1 MEKLRLLKRLNNM
14 LIITSVKLLVLGFT
28 CITLAGG
35 AIGTAVLFGS
45 YCLAV
50 SKNPD
55 EAESLFNSTLMGF
68 ALVETFIFM
77 SFLVAGI
84 AYALV

>member
-1 MEKLRLLKRLNNM
+1 M

-35 AIGTAVLFGS
+35 AIGTAILFSG
-45 YCLAV
+45 YCLAA

-55 EAESLFNSTLMGF
+55 EVESLFNSTLMGF

-77 SFLVAGI
+77 SFLVAGV
-84 AYALV
+84 AYVLA